1 VSGSGFEVDEEETTV
16 LGSIRDFARSWGPAI
31 FAVLFIRTYVF
42 EPFRIPSGS
51 MVPTLQIGDHVA
63 VSKFSYGLW
72 VPATLVEIPFLD
84 SLKVIPRYQLVG
96 FGGPDRGDIIV
107 FRYPRDESTNYIKR
121 VVGLPGDRVRVRD
134 NKIYINDVEQERTF
148 VDKYDFVNAQCGDPI
163 PTKRW
168 VEDLGGLEHDVLTAS
183 GMGSSLADK
192 PEVVVP
198 PDRYFVMGDNRDF
211 SQDSRVWR
219 FVRPDQIKGKAHLVW
234 LSWDGCAEGS
244 GMIRMDRFFQ
254 SLYGPSPTPVATE

>member
-1 VSGSGFEVDEEETTV
+1 MSESGIEGEDEPTTFM
-16 LGSIRDFARSWGPAI
+16 GSVAEFVRSWGPAI
-31 FAVLFIRTYVF
+31 FAVLFIRTFVF

-84 SLKVIPRYQLVG
+84 SFKVIPRFQLLG
-96 FGGPDRGDIIV
+96 FGGPARGDIIV
-107 FRYPRDESTNYIKR
+107 FRYPKDESTNYIKR
-121 VVGLPGDRVRVRD
+121 VVGLPGERIRVRD
-134 NKIYINDVEQERTF
+134 NKIYINDVEQPRTF
-148 VDKYDFVNAQCGDPI
+148 IAKHDFVNAQCRSHD
-163 PTKRW
+163 TKLW
-168 VEDLGGLEHDVLTAS
+168 TEDLGGMEHEMLTSS
-183 GMGSSLADK
+183 GMGSALADR
-192 PEVVVP
+192 PEVVIP

-211 SQDSRVWR
+211 SQDSRAWR

-234 LSWDGCAEGS
+234 LSWDGCSNGS

-254 SLYGPSPTPVATE
+254 NLYTATTSTDD